1 MAKRGPRAKPSG
13 RERKAAILHAKG
25 ATQKKALVQAG
36 YSESFARKCGYQVF
50 QRPVVQSVMTDALE
64 KQNPGI
70 IQKAAQRLDE
80 CLDAE
85 KYFSVMTGRGE
96 DKKLEIIAKPDAD
109 VRLKA
114 CDRVIE
120 AYGAIPGKMEIP
132 LPPRPPINITFIV
145 KGGGSAHT
153 KPQTIVDLKAETA
166 PRPKLRPFSITVKRP
181 AQVVK

>member
-64 KQNPGI
+64 KAHPGVVDL
-70 IQKAAQRLDE
+70 AARKIVG
-80 CLDAE
+80 CLEAK
-85 KYFSVMTGRGE
+85 KYFPVTTGRGE
-96 DKKLEIIAKPDAD
+96 DKRLEVLERDD
-109 VRLKA
+109 FDTQLKA

-120 AYGAIPGKMEIP
+120 TFGAIPGKMEIP

-153 KPQTIVDLKAETA
+153 KPQTIVDLKTET
-166 PRPKLRPFSITVKRP
+166 RPKSKPFTITVRKP
-181 AQVVK
+181 AVPAGR